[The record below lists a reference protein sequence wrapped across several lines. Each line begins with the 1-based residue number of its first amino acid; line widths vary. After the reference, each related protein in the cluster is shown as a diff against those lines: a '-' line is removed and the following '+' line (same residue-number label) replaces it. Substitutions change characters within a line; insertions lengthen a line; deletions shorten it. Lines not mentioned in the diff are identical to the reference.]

1 MRGEKQYLANPVPS
15 ERLHL
20 LTVELRPEQDV
31 RVSMQLAS
39 QSGQVDQKM
48 SPSIHAALV
57 ESLFTNPAPL
67 FAGALCAA
75 VAALMTALK
84 TGNAWLWPCVALLVV
99 SGALRALDMGY
110 FQRKKPVLTPEQVTR
125 WEVRYQIGAMSYALA
140 LGIWCL
146 TALIGTDDAVAHM
159 ICVSVT
165 LCYVAAGGGRTYG
178 RPWIFHVQMLLAC
191 GPMTVALAIHG
202 NPYYVGMALLNVL
215 FFVSLRQISTSLQE
229 IFVRALIGRERE
241 AALASQFDTA
251 LNNMPHGLC
260 MFRADGRLAVMN
272 HRFSEMMHLPDDLV
286 QRGASASDIID
297 ACVIAGSVTAASGK
311 MILAEIENTRTRDMI
326 TTDPDT
332 ARGRYM
338 SWTFQPMAGGGAV
351 LLLEDI
357 TARRNAE
364 ARISHLAR
372 YDELTALPNR
382 VNFRDEI
389 GRLLATQHGSSHMS
403 ALLFV
408 DLDQFKQVNDTLGH
422 PCGDQLLCAVAD
434 RLREMLRPEDFV
446 ARFGGDEFV
455 VFQQNIHSPE
465 DAASLARRIVDRLS
479 ERYKIDN
486 HLVEIGA
493 SVGIAI
499 TEPGVSA
506 DTLLKNADM
515 ALYRAKADGRA
526 TYCFFRDEMAQIVE
540 ARRILELDLRKA
552 LANEEFEL
560 YYQPLVNLKTGRITT
575 CEALLRWNH
584 PVRGTVSPIDIIPVA
599 EDMGLIIDLGRWI
612 LRKACM
618 ECMKWPAGVS
628 VAVNFSPQ
636 QFHQRDIMSEIR
648 YALEVS
654 GLPAERLE
662 IEITES
668 SLLRNTQLTHDVLA
682 QLHTLGVRISLDDF
696 GTGYSSLSYLHNF
709 TLQKVK
715 IDRSFLE
722 GIDTARPLTLLRGV
736 ARLSAD
742 LGMSVVVEGIETNEQ
757 LELISADGTVTEAQ
771 GYLFSRPVRA
781 VRVRQL
787 LNASHGRQPP
797 EGQLHIISSRSIA

>member
-1 MRGEKQYLANPVPS
+1 MQVAKETGEV
-15 ERLHL
+15 
-20 LTVELRPEQDV
+20 
-31 RVSMQLAS
+31 
-39 QSGQVDQKM
+39 GQKM
-48 SPSIHAALV
+48 SPSIHAALI
-57 ESLFTNPAPL
+57 ESLFTNPGPL

-75 VAALMTALK
+75 IAALMTATK
-84 TGNAWLWPCVALLVV
+84 TGNAWLWPCVGLLVV
-99 SGALRALDMGY
+99 TGALRALDMAY
-110 FQRKKPVLTPEQVTR
+110 FNRVRSQMTAEQVAR
-125 WEVRYQIGAMSYALA
+125 WEVRYQIGAMAYAFSLGLWCFVA
-140 LGIWCL
+140 LTGS
-146 TALIGTDDAVAHM
+146 DDGAAHM
-159 ICVSVT
+159 ICTSVT

-178 RPWIFHVQMLLAC
+178 RPWIFHVQMLLAI
-191 GPMTVALAIHG
+191 GPLTVALAMHG
-202 NPYYVGMALLNVL
+202 NIYYVGMALLNVL
-215 FFVSLRQISTSLQE
+215 FFFSLKQISTSLQN
-229 IFVRALIGRERE
+229 IFVRALIARERE
-241 AALASQFDTA
+241 SALASQFDTA

-272 HRFSEMMHLPDDLV
+272 HSFSEMMQLPDDFV
-286 QRGASASDIID
+286 ERGARAGDVID
-297 ACVIAGSVTAASGK
+297 ACVLAGSITPASGK
-311 MILAEIENTRTRDMI
+311 MILSEIENTRARDMI
-326 TTDPDT
+326 TTDPDPV
-332 ARGRYM
+332 RGRFL

-351 LLLEDI
+351 VLLEDI
-357 TARRNAE
+357 TERRNAE

-389 GRLLATQHGSSHMS
+389 GRLLAVQQGGEHMS

-408 DLDQFKQVNDTLGH
+408 DLDQFKQVNDTLSH
-422 PCGDQLLCAVAD
+422 PCGDQLLCAVAN

-455 VFQQNIHSPE
+455 VFQQNIHSAD
-465 DAASLARRIVDRLS
+465 DAAGLARRIVDRLS

-493 SVGIAI
+493 SVGIAM

-515 ALYRAKADGRA
+515 ALYRAKADGRG
-526 TYCFFRDEMAQIVE
+526 THCFFRDEMAQVVE

-560 YYQPLVNLKTGRITT
+560 YYQPLVNLKSGKITT

-584 PVRGTVSPIDIIPVA
+584 PVRGTVSPIDIIPIA
-599 EDMGLIIDLGRWI
+599 EDMGLIVDLGRWI
-612 LRKACM
+612 LRRACM

-636 QFHQRDIMSEIR
+636 QFHQRDILSEVR

-654 GLPAERLE
+654 GLAAERLD

-682 QLHTLGVRISLDDF
+682 QLHALGVRISLDDF

-709 TLQKVK
+709 PLQKVK

-722 GIDTARPLTLLRGV
+722 GIDSDRPLTLLRGV

-742 LGMSVVVEGIETNEQ
+742 LGMSVVVEGVETNEQ
-757 LELISADGTVTEAQ
+757 LERISADGTVTEAQ
-771 GYLFSRPVRA
+771 GYLFSRPVPA
-781 VRVRQL
+781 VRIRQL
-787 LNASHGRQPP
+787 LNASHGRRPAGEP
-797 EGQLHIISSRSIA
+797 LHLVSSIA

>member
-1 MRGEKQYLANPVPS
+1 
-15 ERLHL
+15 
-20 LTVELRPEQDV
+20 
-31 RVSMQLAS
+31 MQLAN
-39 QSGQVDQKM
+39 QSGEPDQKV
-48 SPSIHAALV
+48 SPSIHAALID
-57 ESLFTNPAPL
+57 SLFETPAPL
-67 FAGALCAA
+67 LAGIVFVAIA
-75 VAALMTALK
+75 AALTALK
-84 TGNAWLWPCVALLVV
+84 TGEDLIWACVGLLIVA
-99 SGALRALDMGY
+99 GAVRAFDL
-110 FQRKKPVLTPEQVTR
+110 QRYQARKSTLTADEAAQ
-125 WEVRYQIGAMSYALA
+125 WKQRYQIGAMIQAA
-140 LGIWCL
+140 AIGIWCATTL
-146 TALIGTDDAVAHM
+146 LSSDDAVAHM
-159 ICVSVT
+159 ICLSVT
-165 LCYVAAGGGRTYG
+165 TGIAAGGAGRAFG
-178 RPWIFHVQMLLAC
+178 RQWIFQLQVTLVF
-191 GPMTVALAIHG
+191 GPTVVALALRG
-202 NPYYVGMALLNVL
+202 TPYYIAMSAVSAVFLVALMG
-215 FFVSLRQISTSLQE
+215 ISANLHR
-229 IFVRALIGRERE
+229 IFMRALVARERE
-241 AALASQFDTA
+241 AALAGQFDTA

-272 HRFSEMMHLPDDLV
+272 HRFSEMMLLPEDIV
-286 QRGASASDIID
+286 KRGILAAEIVD
-297 ACVIAGSVTAASGK
+297 ACVLAGSISAASGK
-311 MILAEIENTRTRDMI
+311 IILSEIENSQARDII
-326 TTDPDT
+326 TTDPDV
-332 ARGRYM
+332 ARGRSL
-338 SWTFQPMAGGGAV
+338 SWTFQPMVGGGAV
-351 LLLEDI
+351 VLLEDI
-357 TARRNAE
+357 TERRTAE
-364 ARISHLAR
+364 ARITHLAR

-389 GRLLATQHGSSHMS
+389 ERLLVVPHDGEQLS

-434 RLREMLRPEDFV
+434 RLRAMLRPEDFV

-455 VFQQNIHSPE
+455 VFQQNIKSNE
-465 DAASLARRIVDRLS
+465 EAAGLARRIVDQLS
-479 ERYKIDN
+479 ERYQIDN

-493 SVGIAI
+493 SVGIAM
-499 TEPGVSA
+499 TSPGISA

-515 ALYRAKADGRA
+515 ALYRAKADGRG
-526 TYCFFRDEMAQIVE
+526 TFCFFRDEMAQTVE

-560 YYQPLVNLKTGRITT
+560 FYQPLVNLKSGRIAT

-584 PVRGTVSPIDIIPVA
+584 PVRGTVSPVDIIPVA
-599 EDMGLIIDLGRWI
+599 EDMGLIVDLGRWI

-618 ECMKWPAGVS
+618 ECMKWPEGVS

-636 QFHQRDIMSEIR
+636 QFHQRDVLSEVR

-654 GLPAERLE
+654 GLPAHRLE

-682 QLHTLGVRISLDDF
+682 QLRTIGVRISLDDF

-709 TLQKVK
+709 PLQKVK

-722 GIDTARPLTLLRGV
+722 GIDSDRPLTLLRGV

-771 GYLFSRPVRA
+771 GYLFSRPVPA

-787 LNASHGRQPP
+787 LNASHGRRLPD
-797 EGQLHIISSRSIA
+797 GQMPAIASRSIA

>member
-1 MRGEKQYLANPVPS
+1 
-15 ERLHL
+15 
-20 LTVELRPEQDV
+20 
-31 RVSMQLAS
+31 MQLAN
-39 QSGQVDQKM
+39 QSGESDQKM
-48 SPSIHAALV
+48 SPSIYAALID
-57 ESLFTNPAPL
+57 SLFTDPGPM

-75 VAALMTALK
+75 VAAIMTALK
-84 TGNAWLWPCVALLVV
+84 TGNALLWPCVALLVV
-99 SGALRALDMGY
+99 TGALRALDTRQYQKVRSSLAADG
-110 FQRKKPVLTPEQVTR
+110 VAR
-125 WEVRYQIGAMSYALA
+125 WEVRYQVGAMLYAAA
-140 LGIWCL
+140 LGLWCL
-146 TALIGTDDAVAHM
+146 VTLTGSDDAVAHM
-159 ICVSVT
+159 IATSVT

-191 GPMTVALAIHG
+191 GPLTVALAADGSPFYI
-202 NPYYVGMALLNVL
+202 GMALLNVL
-215 FFVSLRQISTSLQE
+215 FFFSLKHISTSLQK
-229 IFVRALIGRERE
+229 IFVHALIARERE

-251 LNNMPHGLC
+251 LNNMPHGLA
-260 MFRADGRLAVMN
+260 MFRADGPLAVMN
-272 HRFSEMMHLPDDLV
+272 HRFSKMMNLSDDFV
-286 QRGASASDIID
+286 QRGADVSDICA
-297 ACVIAGSVTAASGK
+297 ACVAAGTMSEASARL
-311 MILAEIENTRTRDMI
+311 ILQEVEHSRASEII
-326 TTDPDT
+326 TTDPDISKN
-332 ARGRYM
+332 RSL
-338 SWTFQPMAGGGAV
+338 SWTFQPMAGGGTV
-351 LLLEDI
+351 MLVEDI
-357 TARRNAE
+357 TERKDAE

-372 YDELTALPNR
+372 YDELTELPNR

-389 GRLLATQHGSSHMS
+389 GHLLTAQQGAEQLS
-403 ALLFV
+403 ALLFI

-422 PCGDQLLCAVAD
+422 PCGDQLLCAVAE

-455 VFQQNIHSPE
+455 VFQQNIHSAD

-493 SVGIAI
+493 SVGIAM
-499 TEPGVSA
+499 TSRGVGA

-515 ALYRAKADGRA
+515 ALYRAKADGRG
-526 TYCFFRDEMAQIVE
+526 TFCFFRDEMALVVE

-560 YYQPLVNLKTGRITT
+560 FFQPLVNLKSGRIST

-584 PVRGTVSPIDIIPVA
+584 PIRGTVSPTDIIPVA
-599 EDMGLIIDLGRWI
+599 EDMGLIVDLGRWI

-618 ECMKWPAGVS
+618 ECMKWPEGVS

-636 QFHQRDIMSEIR
+636 QFHQRDVLSEVR

-654 GLPAERLE
+654 GLQANRLE

-668 SLLRNTQLTHDVLA
+668 SLLRNTQLTHDVLS
-682 QLHTLGVRISLDDF
+682 QLHSLGVRISLDDF

-709 TLQKVK
+709 PLQKVK

-722 GIDTARPLTLLRGV
+722 GIDSDRPLTLLRGV

-757 LELISADGTVTEAQ
+757 LELISADGAVTEAQ
-771 GYLFSRPVRA
+771 GYLFSPPVPA

-787 LNASHGRQPP
+787 LNASHGRRPA
-797 EGQLHIISSRSIA
+797 EGQLVALPSRSIA